1 MSAKP
6 KALTRFQW
14 RVRII
19 LGCLALLS
27 ILLITRL
34 YFVQVVYGAEYRA
47 AAEGQYTSTS
57 AATEARGDIYFTEK
71 NGRAFAAAVMR
82 SGYKIAIQP
91 NVLEN
96 PEKVYAILN
105 EVTPIARER
114 FFAAA
119 AKKDDPYEEVATRVD
134 EEAGRKIRDLELVGV
149 VVPHD
154 RWRFYPAQARAAQTL
169 GFVGFQG
176 HERVGRYGLERY
188 WEDTLK
194 RNPHELYGNFFADI
208 FANIEGLGATTS
220 AEGGDI
226 VTTIEPT
233 VVQRLEDVLADIDNT
248 YTPRLSGGIVMD
260 PKTGAIIAMSAT
272 PSFDPNKYNEVSSP
286 AVFSNPLV
294 ESVFELGSIMKPL
307 TVAAGIDAGVI
318 SSGTVYNDTGCITRS
333 EFRVCNFDH
342 VARGRVPMQEVLSQ
356 SLNTGATFVAEQL
369 GFARF
374 AQYVRAYGLGE
385 ETGIDVPNEV
395 RGKLAGLD
403 SGSAVDLASASFGQG
418 IALTPIAMTRAL
430 AALANGGVLP
440 EPHVVDRV
448 VYPSGLSK
456 QTWHMGET
464 RVISEAAAEETTRM
478 LVEVVDSALLK
489 GKVKQEGYSI
499 AAKTGT
505 AQIAQP
511 GGGYSAD
518 KYLHS
523 FFGYFPAH
531 DPQFVIFLFT
541 VEPKNVQYASQTLTE
556 PFMDLAK
563 FLISYYDIPPDR

>member
-1 MSAKP
+1 MSGKSKGLA
-6 KALTRFQW
+6 RFQW
-14 RVRII
+14 RVRTI
-19 LGCLALLS
+19 LGCLIAVALL
-27 ILLITRL
+27 LIARL
-34 YFVQVVYGAEYRA
+34 YFVQVVNGAEYRA
-47 AAEGQYTSTS
+47 AAEGQYTSTG
-57 AATEARGDIYFTEK
+57 AAAEARGDIYFTEK
-71 NGRAFAAAVMR
+71 DGRAYAAAVMR

-91 NVLEN
+91 SVLEN
-96 PEKVYAILN
+96 PEKVYGLLN
-105 EVTPIARER
+105 EVTPISKER
-114 FFAAA
+114 FFAAV
-119 AKKDDPYEEVATRVD
+119 AKTTDPYEEVATRVD
-134 EEAGRKIRDLELVGV
+134 EEAGRIVRDMELLGV
-149 VVPHD
+149 VVSHD
-154 RWRFYPAQARAAQTL
+154 RWRFYPAQERAAQTL

-188 WEDTLK
+188 WQDTLK

-208 FANIEGLGATTS
+208 FANIEGLAATTS
-220 AEGGDI
+220 AEGGDVI
-226 VTTIEPT
+226 TTIEPT
-233 VVQRLEDVLADIDNT
+233 VAQRLEDVLHKIDET
-248 YTPRLSGGIVMD
+248 YSPKLSGGIVMD

-272 PSFDPNKYNEVSSP
+272 PSFDPNKYNEVTSP
-286 AVFSNPLV
+286 AVFSNPMV

-318 SSGTVYNDTGCITRS
+318 NAGTTYNDTGCITRS

-342 VARGRVPMQEVLSQ
+342 IARGRVAMQEVLSQ
-356 SLNTGATFVAEQL
+356 SLNTGATYVAEKL
-369 GFARF
+369 GFDRF

-430 AALANGGVLP
+430 ASLANGGILP
-440 EPHVVDRV
+440 EPHVVDRI

-456 QTWHMGET
+456 KTWHMGET
-464 RVISEAAAEETTRM
+464 RVISAAAAEETTRM
-478 LVEVVDSALLK
+478 LVEVVDTALLK
-489 GKVKQEGYSI
+489 GKVKQAGYSI

-505 AQIAQP
+505 AQIAQQ

-531 DPQFVIFLFT
+531 DPKFVVFLFT
-541 VEPKNVQYASQTLTE
+541 VEPKNVEYASQTLTE